1 MPPRANTAVA
11 GHPGDPQVSV
21 DTYFGAN
28 GTGWFFAVA
37 RSVTSLWARANNC
50 ADAAPSPLDV
60 SALLSGGVPASAR
73 LECVGWTRC
82 SDISLHLPY
91 ISPTS
96 PYISPDQVRRLDA
109 LLRRRA
115 RRGVH
120 TRRGARAAAM
130 AGGPVLELCAR
141 AMARAATACARPRR
155 PIRRARAALPP
166 ESRACSRQG
175 SRATRR
181 WAKLKKRPRMADT
194 VNDPYCALTTN
205 IRGWAGRYK

>member
-82 SDISLHLPY
+82 SDISPTSPLHLP
-91 ISPTS
+91 ISP
-96 PYISPDQVRRLDA
+96 L
-109 LLRRRA
+109 
-115 RRGVH
+115 
-120 TRRGARAAAM
+120 TRCVGWTRCSGGAR
-130 AGGPVLELCAR
+130 V
-141 AMARAATACARPRR
+141 
-155 PIRRARAALPP
+155 
-166 ESRACSRQG
+166 
-175 SRATRR
+175 
-181 WAKLKKRPRMADT
+181 
-194 VNDPYCALTTN
+194 V
-205 IRGWAGRYK
+205 